1 MLLIGKTDV
10 PDSVAHDVLRLLR
23 DGPPV
28 PHNIVEMRKYAT
40 SSFASMLEQQRLPD
54 LLVRVCCWTLGE
66 YGLASGTF
74 TAESL
79 VTILSDALER
89 KRAGEPILTM
99 GMTTRTD

>member
-74 TAESL
+74 TTESL
-79 VTILSDALER
+79 VTILSDALEK
-89 KRAGEPILTM
+89 KRAGEPIPYYGNHYTY
-99 GMTTRTD
+99 